1 MAKITINGEVF
12 QYDRNSH
19 PMSEALAL
27 EKALGMRYAE
37 YEAELEAGSM
47 RALAGFV
54 WTVWRRNGRDIPL
67 DDLLEGKVEVDIGEL
82 AESLAALA
90 EEAKAEEQENPTKAG
105 SPSTGTNT
113 SRSSRTTT
121 GSGPGKSRS

>member
-113 SRSSRTTT
+113 SRSSRT
-121 GSGPGKSRS
+121 